1 MARKQTKRFIE
12 EAKQIMDENLHLARF
27 NETIRNIDKLRI
39 KHIELIEENENLNQQ
54 IDRLKNVV
62 MTLSDNNLIL
72 SDQINFLEEIINS
85 FQVIVSIKDLNRKS
99 LLWYNQNYNRLLGYK
114 HKELQELNSK
124 EALNFYHP
132 EDHAKIEERNRL
144 ISDNTQNRYSCVI
157 RLKHVNGK
165 WLKMNSDYIVLKR
178 NPDGSQSQAIE
189 ILTNI
194 QGD

>member
-1 MARKQTKRFIE
+1 MARKHTKKFLDE
-12 EAKQIMDENLHLARF
+12 VKLIMDENIHLARF
-27 NETIRNIDKLRI
+27 NETVRNIEKLKN
-39 KHIELIEENENLNQQ
+39 KHIELIEENSSLNKK
-54 IDRLKNVV
+54 IDYLKALV
-62 MTLSDNNLIL
+62 MTLNDNNHIL
-72 SDQINFLEEIINS
+72 TEQIDFLEEIINS
-85 FQVIVSIKDLNRKS
+85 LQVIVSVKDLNRRS

-132 EDHAKIEERNRL
+132 EDRAKIEERNKL

-157 RLKHVNGK
+157 RLKHVNGN

-194 QGD
+194 QVS